1 MRFSFALYPSLNA
14 ASWARTSRSGDS
26 HAAVHVLKSLIAAL
40 LAWGVTV
47 RWLPAQDQYLAV
59 AGALLMV
66 NTSTVYRSVNRAL
79 HSAFTRITGTSL
91 ALLVLWLLGSAAGTL
106 AAVLAITLVTT
117 GRRASDSRLQIAS
130 SAVLTLAAATAATT
144 APVDHAILAA
154 IGTALGGAT
163 GIAVNALVLPP
174 LHLAQSD
181 TAIRDLARSMGALLR
196 QMGGGLCEPRDL
208 DRADVW
214 LEQARDLERLVGEAQ
229 QHVEEGQESLRW
241 NTRCALGRCGSAAH
255 SELWHA
261 LHGVSF
267 QIRGIA
273 RTLADNADDGDTRRL
288 GPVFLERYAELLE
301 LAGDAVEAFAAPHG
315 PQPADQDDARE
326 RLRGALDRA
335 QSWHDTM
342 TDLVGHGTLARPHA
356 WHVYGSLMTDLE
368 RLLIDLER
376 TDPHAAHAR

>member
-1 MRFSFALYPSLNA
+1 MHL
-14 ASWARTSRSGDS
+14 
-26 HAAVHVLKSLIAAL
+26 LKSVIAAL
-40 LAWGVTV
+40 LAWGATA

-79 HSAFTRITGTSL
+79 RSAFTRIAGTAL
-91 ALLVLWLLGSAAGTL
+91 ALSVIWLLGSAVGTV
-106 AAVLAITLVTT
+106 AAVLAITLVTA
-117 GRRASDSRLQIAS
+117 GRRVSDDRLQIAS
-130 SAVLTLAAATAATT
+130 SAVLTLAAATAATA

-154 IGTALGGAT
+154 IGTVLGGAT

-196 QMGGGLCEPRDL
+196 QMGGGLCERRDV
-208 DRADVW
+208 DRTDVW
-214 LEQARDLERLVGEAQ
+214 LEQARDLERLVDEAQ
-229 QHVEEGQESLRW
+229 QHVKESQESLRW
-241 NTRCALGRCGSAAH
+241 NTRCAFGRCGSIAH

-273 RTLADNADDGDTRRL
+273 RTLADHADDESARRL
-288 GPVFLERYAELLE
+288 GPIFLERYAELLE
-301 LAGDAVEAFAAPHG
+301 LAGDAVEAFVAPQG
-315 PQPADQDDARE
+315 PKPADQDDARE
-326 RLRGALDRA
+326 RLRGALDHA

-376 TDPHAAHAR
+376 TDTHAALAL

>member
-1 MRFSFALYPSLNA
+1 
-14 ASWARTSRSGDS
+14 
-26 HAAVHVLKSLIAAL
+26 VHVLKSLIAAL

-79 HSAFTRITGTSL
+79 HSAFTRIAGTAL
-91 ALLVLWLLGSAAGTL
+91 ALLVVWLLGSAVGTL
-106 AAVLAITLVTT
+106 ATVLAITLVTA
-117 GRRASDSRLQIAS
+117 GRRASDHRLQIAS
-130 SAVLTLAAATAATT
+130 SAVLTLAAATAATA

-154 IGTALGGAT
+154 IGAVLGGAT
-163 GIAVNALVLPP
+163 GITVNALVLPP

-196 QMGGGLCEPRDL
+196 QMGGSLCERRDL

-214 LEQARDLERLVGEAQ
+214 LEQARDLERLVDEAQ
-229 QHVEEGQESLRW
+229 QHVKKGQESLRW

-273 RTLADNADDGDTRRL
+273 RTFADNADDGDTRRL

-315 PQPADQDDARE
+315 PQPAHQDDTRE
-326 RLRGALDRA
+326 RLGGALDRA

-342 TDLVGHGTLARPHA
+342 TDLVGHGTLARPDA

-376 TDPHAAHAR
+376 TDTHAAPAR

>member
-1 MRFSFALYPSLNA
+1 M
-14 ASWARTSRSGDS
+14 
-26 HAAVHVLKSLIAAL
+26 HVLKSLIAAL
-40 LAWGVTV
+40 LAWGATV
-47 RWLPAQDQYLAV
+47 RWLPTQDQYLAV

-79 HSAFTRITGTSL
+79 HSAFTRIAGTSL
-91 ALLVLWLLGSAAGTL
+91 ALLVVWLLGSAVGTV
-106 AAVLAITLVTT
+106 AAVLAITLVTA
-117 GRRASDSRLQIAS
+117 GRRASDDRLQIAS
-130 SAVLTLAAATAATT
+130 SAVLTLAAAAA

-154 IGTALGGAT
+154 IGTVLGGAIGMT
-163 GIAVNALVLPP
+163 VNALVLPP

-181 TAIRDLARSMGALLR
+181 TAIRDLARSMGVLLC
-196 QMGGGLCEPRDL
+196 QIGGGLRERRAL

-214 LEQARDLERLVGEAQ
+214 LEQARDLERLVGETQ

-273 RTLADNADDGDTRRL
+273 RTLADSADDRGGRRL

-315 PQPADQDDARE
+315 PKPADQDDARE

-335 QSWHDTM
+335 QSWHDAM
-342 TDLVGHGTLARPHA
+342 TDLVGHGTLARPDA

-368 RLLIDLER
+368 RLLIDLGR
-376 TDPHAAHAR
+376 TDAHAAPAR